1 MATFE
6 DTVDKLTKVTSKL
19 HAAATKLRKQDPG
32 SAEKEEA
39 NEAARRQERANS
51 HLARIASVL
60 TGMEGR
66 FELKAAKGKLA
77 EAGGI
82 FSGIARAIGGI
93 GAGVGVAVGGF
104 MAGIG
109 KAAVFAPKFVIAM
122 GCLLYT

>member
-1 MATFE
+1 MG
-6 DTVDKLTKVTSKL
+6 
-19 HAAATKLRKQDPG
+19 KQDPG
-32 SAEKEEA
+32 SAEIEEA
-39 NEAARRQERANS
+39 NEAARRQENANRY
-51 HLARIASVL
+51 LKDIATVL
-60 TGMEGR
+60 SGMQGQ

-122 GCLLYT
+122 GALGLGVAAFTKLCVCQDQ